1 MSDNGKA
8 WAWRFVQAVAGL
20 VLVTLTIST
29 PMVVSA
35 VSDMTAATA
44 KLNDRVTTMEA
55 NRFTAEDGRDLQRQ
69 IDTKGDVDK
78 CAKRWQQVNERLN
91 DIHRLVVRLEERAAA
106 ARPARPGPP

>member
-8 WAWRFVQAVAGL
+8 WTWRTVQALAG
-20 VLVTLTIST
+20 VLLTAVSIAT

-35 VSDMTAATA
+35 VSDMSDATA

-55 NRFTAEDGRDLQRQ
+55 NRFTAEDGHDLQRQ

-78 CAKRWQQVNERLN
+78 CAQRWEQVNKRLN

-106 ARPARPGPP
+106 RQASP